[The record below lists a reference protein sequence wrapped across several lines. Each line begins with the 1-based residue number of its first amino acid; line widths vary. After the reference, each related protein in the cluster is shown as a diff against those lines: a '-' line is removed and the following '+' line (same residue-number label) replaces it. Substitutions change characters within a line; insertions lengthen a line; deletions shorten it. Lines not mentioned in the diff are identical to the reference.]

1 MGEGLRR
8 ARAIP
13 SPRATGWGRRRKK
26 RGGPRGPHW
35 EGGREVGGRVNPLT
49 QTTMAPCR
57 GWVVPV
63 LLASHAAFC
72 SPRFAPPTFSSSESS
87 GNATS
92 VKASRSLPG
101 SFGPGESNSKGCY
114 LANPVAG
121 PAPVAELAAFPDA

>member
-1 MGEGLRR
+1 MRFSHPEQPGGAGG
-8 ARAIP
+8 ARSEWDPEARI
-13 SPRATGWGRRRKK
+13 GK
-26 RGGPRGPHW
+26 GG
-35 EGGREVGGRVNPLT
+35 GGEVGGRTNRLT
-49 QTTMAPCR
+49 QTTMAPYR

-87 GNATS
+87 DNATS
-92 VKASRSLPG
+92 VKAG
-101 SFGPGESNSKGCY
+101 SPFPSSSGPGESNLKGCY